1 MSNQLLT
8 ISMITNEA
16 LRVLTNQLVFTKAV
30 SRQYDDKFAIEGAK
44 IGTTIN
50 LRKPPRY
57 VGRTGPALQ
66 IESAVETYVPL
77 TLNTQYGVDMA
88 FTTQDLT
95 MNISDFSDRFIKPA
109 VAAVANKIDYD
120 GLQQFLNVY
129 NMVGT
134 PGVLTNSP
142 TSAQAQA
149 APLAARARLNQ
160 EAAPVDEE
168 RHFIVDPTVEVG
180 IVSGLTNLFNPQGTI
195 SRIFEKGALG
205 DSTLGF
211 NWAMDQNVGVFT
223 SGTFNPPSP
232 LGTGTDT
239 FVTAAQAG
247 GSVQTNAQTTFTLSA
262 TVTSGKTVTAGT
274 VFTIPGV
281 YAVNPQ
287 NRQSTGSLRNFV
299 VTATFTGTGSA
310 QNISVFPNPIFSGQ
324 FQNVTSSTGTIPSA
338 TASVISGAN
347 GASYPNALAF
357 HRDAFAFGTADL
369 ILPQGVDMAGRA
381 SADGVS
387 IRLVRQYDINSD
399 QLPCRLD
406 VLYGWSTVYPELA
419 TRVTG

>member
-16 LRVLTNQLVFTKAV
+16 LRILTNQLVFTRAV

-66 IESAVETYVPL
+66 VESSVETYVPL
-77 TLNTQYGVDMA
+77 TLGTQFGVDMA

-134 PGVLTNSP
+134 PGQLTGVTAP
-142 TSAQAQA
+142 TQAQSTA
-149 APLAARARLNQ
+149 AILAARARLNQ

-168 RHFIVDPTVEVG
+168 RHIVVDPATEVG
-180 IVSGLTNLFNPQGTI
+180 IVNGLTNLFNPQGTI
-195 SRIFEKGALG
+195 SRIFQKGALG

-211 NWAMDQNVGVFT
+211 NFAMDQNVGNFT
-223 SGTFNPPSP
+223 
-232 LGTGTDT
+232 TGTA
-239 FVTAAQAG
+239 TAFTVSAQAG
-247 GSVQTNAQTTFTLSA
+247 GSVQTNAQTSFALTISALSG
-262 TVTSGKTVTAGT
+262 TMPAGT
-274 VFTIPGV
+274 VFTIPNV

-287 NRQSTGSLRNFV
+287 NRQSTGALRNFV
-299 VTATFTGTGSA
+299 VVSGGTNGSTSI
-310 QNISVFPNPIFSGQ
+310 NVFPTPIFSGQ
-324 FQNVTSSTGTIPSA
+324 FQNVTSTTGTVPTGTA
-338 TASVISGAN
+338 TIISGAS
-347 GASYPNALAF
+347 GTATSYANSLAF

-381 SADGVS
+381 AADGVS

-419 TRVTG
+419 VRITG

>member
-16 LRVLTNQLVFTKAV
+16 LRVLTNQLVFTRAV
-30 SRQYDDKFAIEGAK
+30 SRQYDSKFAIEGAK

-66 IESAVETYVPL
+66 VESSVETYVPL
-77 TLNTQYGVDMA
+77 TLGTQFGVDMA

-129 NMVGT
+129 NLVGT
-134 PGVLTNSP
+134 PGQLTNTVTPP
-142 TSAQAQA
+142 TQAQSTA
-149 APLAARARLNQ
+149 AILAARARLNQ
-160 EAAPVDEE
+160 EAAPVDED
-168 RHFIVDPTVEVG
+168 RHFVVDPATEVG
-180 IVSGLTNLFNPQGTI
+180 IVSGLTNLFNPQGVI

-211 NWAMDQNVGVFT
+211 NFAMDQNVGNYT
-223 SGTFNPPSP
+223 AGTFIV
-232 LGTGTDT
+232 GTDT
-239 FVTAAQAG
+239 FAVAAQAG
-247 GSVQTNAQTTFTLSA
+247 GSVQTNAQTTFSLTGTITSTKTL
-262 TVTSGKTVTAGT
+262 TQGT

-287 NRQSTGSLRNFV
+287 NRQSTGVLRNFV
-299 VTATFTGTGSA
+299 VTSAVTGTGSS
-310 QNISVFPNPIFSGQ
+310 QTISVFPTPIFSGQ

-338 TASVISGAN
+338 NATIISGSN
-347 GASYPNALAF
+347 GASYANSLAF
-357 HRDAFAFGTADL
+357 HKDAFAFGTADL

>member
-1 MSNQLLT
+1 MANNLLT

-16 LRVLTNQLVFTKAV
+16 LRVLTNNLVFTRAV

-66 IESAVETYVPL
+66 IESSVETYVPL
-77 TLNTQYGVDMA
+77 TLDTQFGVDMA

-95 MNISDFSDRFIKPA
+95 MNISEFSERFIKPA

-120 GLQQFLNVY
+120 GLQQFYNVY
-129 NMVGT
+129 NLVGT
-134 PGVLTNSP
+134 PGQLTDGA
-142 TSAQAQA
+142 TTQAEAIA
-149 APLAARARLNQ
+149 AILAARRRLNE
-160 EAAPVDEE
+160 EAAPMDEQ
-168 RHFIVDPTVEVG
+168 RSMVVDPAIEVG

-195 SRIFEKGALG
+195 SSIFKKGGLG

-211 NWAMDQNVGVFT
+211 NFAADQNVGNFT
-223 SGTFNPPSP
+223 
-232 LGTGTDT
+232 TGTA
-239 FVTAAQAG
+239 TAFTVSAQAG
-247 GSVQTNAQTTFTLSA
+247 GSVQNNAQTGFTLAVSS
-262 TVTSGKTVTAGT
+262 TSGTLTKGT

-299 VTATFTGTGSA
+299 ITADAAGSSTSLS
-310 QNISVFPNPIFSGQ
+310 IFPVPVFSGQ
-324 FQNVTSSTGTIPSA
+324 FQNVTSSTGTIPSGAA
-338 TASVISGAN
+338 TIISGAS
-347 GASYPNALAF
+347 GSAASYGQALAF
-357 HRDAFAFGTADL
+357 HKDAFALGTADL
-369 ILPQGVDMAGRA
+369 LLPQGVDMAGRA
-381 SADGVS
+381 SADGLS

-406 VLYGWSTVYPELA
+406 VLYGWSTIYPELA

>member
-1 MSNQLLT
+1 M
-8 ISMITNEA
+8 
-16 LRVLTNQLVFTKAV
+16 VFTRAV

-66 IESAVETYVPL
+66 VESSVETYVPL
-77 TLNTQYGVDMA
+77 TLGTQFGVDMA

-120 GLQQFLNVY
+120 GLQQFYNVY
-129 NMVGT
+129 NLVGT
-134 PGVLTNSP
+134 PGQLTGATAP
-142 TSAQAQA
+142 TQAQSTA
-149 APLAARARLNQ
+149 AILAARARLNQ

-168 RHFIVDPTVEVG
+168 RHIVVDPATEVG
-180 IVSGLTNLFNPQGTI
+180 IVNGLTNLFNPQGTI
-195 SRIFEKGALG
+195 SSIFQKGALG
-205 DSTLGF
+205 DNTLGF
-211 NWAMDQNVGVFT
+211 NFAMDQNVGNFT
-223 SGTFNPPSP
+223 AGTFIV
-232 LGTGTDT
+232 GTDT
-239 FVTAAQAG
+239 LAVAAQAG
-247 GSVQTNAQTTFTLSA
+247 GSVQTNAQTAFSLSA
-262 TVTSGKTVTAGT
+262 TITSGKTLTAGT

-287 NRQSTGSLRNFV
+287 NRQSTGALRNFV
-299 VTATFTGTGSA
+299 LTAGVTGTGSS
-310 QNISVFPNPIFSGQ
+310 QTLSVFLTPVFSGQ
-324 FQNVTSSTGTIPSA
+324 FQNVTSTTGTIPTGTAIILSGNSGSA
-338 TASVISGAN
+338 
-347 GASYPNALAF
+347 ASYAQALAF
-357 HRDAFAFGTADL
+357 HKDAFALGTADL
-369 ILPQGVDMAGRA
+369 LLPQGVDMAGRA

-406 VLYGWSTVYPELA
+406 VLYGWSTIYPELA

>member
-1 MSNQLLT
+1 
-8 ISMITNEA
+8 MITNEA
-16 LRVLTNQLVFTKAV
+16 LRVLTNNLVFTRAV
-30 SRQYDDKFAIEGAK
+30 SRQYDDKFAQEGAK

-66 IESAVETYVPL
+66 VESSVETYVPL
-77 TLNTQYGVDMA
+77 TLDTQFGVDMA

-95 MNISDFSDRFIKPA
+95 MNISEFSDRFIKPA

-120 GLQQFLNVY
+120 GLQQFYNVY
-129 NMVGT
+129 NLVGT
-134 PGVLTNSP
+134 PGQLTDGA
-142 TSAQAQA
+142 TTQAEAIA
-149 APLAARARLNQ
+149 AILAARRRLNE
-160 EAAPVDEE
+160 EAAPMDEQ
-168 RHFIVDPTVEVG
+168 RSMVVDPAIEVG

-195 SRIFEKGALG
+195 SSIFKKGGLG

-211 NWAMDQNVGVFT
+211 NFAADQNVGNFT
-223 SGTFNPPSP
+223 
-232 LGTGTDT
+232 TGTA
-239 FVTAAQAG
+239 TAFTVSAQAG
-247 GSVQTNAQTTFTLSA
+247 GSVQNNAQTGFTLAVSS
-262 TVTSGKTVTAGT
+262 TSGTLTKGT

-299 VTATFTGTGSA
+299 ITADAAGSSTSLS
-310 QNISVFPNPIFSGQ
+310 IFPVPVFSGQ
-324 FQNVTSSTGTIPSA
+324 FQNVTSSTGTIPTGTA
-338 TASVISGAN
+338 TIISGNSGSA
-347 GASYPNALAF
+347 ASYGQALAF
-357 HRDAFAFGTADL
+357 HKDAFALGTADL
-369 ILPQGVDMAGRA
+369 LLPQGVDMAGRA
-381 SADGVS
+381 SADGLS

-406 VLYGWSTVYPELA
+406 VLYGWSTIYPELA

>member
-57 VGRTGPALQ
+57 VGRSGPALQ
-66 IESAVETYVPL
+66 VESSVETYVPL
-77 TLNTQYGVDMA
+77 TLGNQFGVDMA

-129 NMVGT
+129 NLVGT
-134 PGVLTNSP
+134 PGVLTNTVTPP
-142 TSAQAQA
+142 TLAQAQGA
-149 APLAARARLNQ
+149 VLAARARLNQ
-160 EAAPVDEE
+160 EAAPVDED
-168 RHFIVDPTVEVG
+168 RHFVVDPATEIG
-180 IVSGLTNLFNPQGTI
+180 IVSGLTNLFNPSGTI
-195 SRIFEKGALG
+195 SRIFQKGAMG

-211 NWAMDQNVGVFT
+211 NFAMDQNVGNYTAGSFIV
-223 SGTFNPPSP
+223 
-232 LGTGTDT
+232 GTDT
-239 FVTAAQAG
+239 LAIAAQAG
-247 GSVQTNAQTTFTLSA
+247 GSVQTNAQTAFTMSA
-262 TVTSGKTVTAGT
+262 TITSTKTLTAGT
-274 VFTIPGV
+274 VFTVPGV

-287 NRQSTGSLRNFV
+287 NRQSTGVLRNFV
-299 VTATFTGTGSA
+299 ITSAVTGTGSS
-310 QNISVFPNPIFSGQ
+310 QNITVFPNPVFSGQ

-338 TASVISGAN
+338 NATIISGSA
-347 GASYPNALAF
+347 GASYANSLAF
-357 HRDAFAFGTADL
+357 HKDAFAFGTADL
-369 ILPQGVDMAGRA
+369 LLPQGVDMAGRA
-381 SADGVS
+381 AADGVS

-406 VLYGWSTVYPELA
+406 VLYGWSTIYPELA

>member
-1 MSNQLLT
+1 MANNLLT

-16 LRVLTNQLVFTKAV
+16 LRVLTNSLVFTRAV

-44 IGTTIN
+44 IGTTVN

-66 IESAVETYVPL
+66 VESSVETYVPL
-77 TLNTQYGVDMA
+77 TLDTQFGVDMA

-109 VAAVANKIDYD
+109 VAAIANKIDYD
-120 GLQQFLNVY
+120 GLQQFYNVY
-129 NMVGT
+129 NLVGT
-134 PGVLTNSP
+134 PGQLTDGA
-142 TSAQAQA
+142 TTQAEA
-149 APLAARARLNQ
+149 IASILAARQRLNE
-160 EAAPVDEE
+160 EAAPVDEQ
-168 RHFIVDPTVEVG
+168 RSFVVDPATEVG
-180 IVSGLTNLFNPQGTI
+180 IVGGLTNLFNPQGTI
-195 SRIFEKGALG
+195 SSIFKKGALG

-211 NWAMDQNVGVFT
+211 NFAMDQNTGVFT
-223 SGTFNPPSP
+223 
-232 LGTGTDT
+232 TGTA
-239 FVTAAQAG
+239 TAFTVSAQAG
-247 GSVQTNAQTTFTLSA
+247 GSVQNNAQTGFTLAVSS
-262 TVTSGKTVTAGT
+262 TSGTLTKGT

-287 NRQSTGSLRNFV
+287 NRQSTGKLRNFV
-299 VTATFTGTGSA
+299 ITSTAAGSSTSLS
-310 QNISVFPNPIFSGQ
+310 IFPVPVFSGQ
-324 FQNVTSSTGTIPSA
+324 FQNVTSSTGTIPTGTATILSGSSGSA
-338 TASVISGAN
+338 
-347 GASYPNALAF
+347 ASYSQSIAF
-357 HRDAFAFGTADL
+357 HKDAFALGTADL

-381 SADGVS
+381 SADGMS

-406 VLYGWSTVYPELA
+406 VLYGWSTIYPELA

>member
-16 LRVLTNQLVFTKAV
+16 LRVLTNSLVFTKAV

-66 IESAVETYVPL
+66 VESSVETYVPL
-77 TLNTQYGVDMA
+77 TLGTQFGVDMA

-120 GLQQFLNVY
+120 GLSQFVNVY

-134 PGVLTNSP
+134 PGQLTGTP

-149 APLAARARLNQ
+149 AVLAARARLNQ

-168 RHFIVDPTVEVG
+168 RHFVVDPTVEVG
-180 IVSGLTNLFNPQGTI
+180 IVSGLTNLFNPQGVI
-195 SRIFEKGALG
+195 SRVFEKGALG
-205 DSTLGF
+205 DNTLGF
-211 NWAMDQNVGVFT
+211 NFAMDQNVGNFT
-223 SGTFNPPSP
+223 SGTFIV
-232 LGTGTDT
+232 GTDT
-239 FVTAAQAG
+239 MAVAAQAG
-247 GSVQTNAQTTFTLSA
+247 GSVQTNAQTAFSLS
-262 TVTSGKTVTAGT
+262 VTTTSSKTVTAGT

-287 NRQSTGSLRNFV
+287 NRQSTGALRNFV
-299 VTATFTGTGSA
+299 VTSTFTGTGSS
-310 QNISVFPNPIFSGQ
+310 QTISVFPTPVFSGQ
-324 FQNVTSSTGTIPSA
+324 FQNVTSSTGTIPSGN
-338 TASVISGAN
+338 ASIISGSN
-347 GASYPNALAF
+347 GSSYPNALAF

-406 VLYGWSTVYPELA
+406 VLYGWSTIYPELA